1 MFKKYHCIKQH
12 DSTDCAAACLATIC
26 RQYGSKIPITKIR
39 EAACSDR
46 RGTSAYGV
54 VKAAEKLDFAAKA
67 IKADA
72 VTLYEKFP
80 LPCIAH
86 IVTDE
91 NMLHYVVIHR
101 ISKKQTIV
109 ADPGKGIVKYT
120 PEDFLKIWTGV
131 LILMVP
137 TQKFAKKDQ
146 TKGLFSRYFNL
157 LLPHKTLLL
166 NIFFT
171 SIVYTALGILSSF
184 YFKFMMDDILPNKL
198 ETTLHTLS
206 VGIILLYII
215 RILLNAFRAYM
226 LQYLSQRLDIPL
238 ILGYYRH
245 VLGLPLAF
253 FGSYKVGEIISRFM
267 DASNIRQA
275 ISSATLTIMIDT
287 IMAFAGAVVLYMQN
301 SFLFGITVFMLLIY
315 TGVVYSFNKAIRNV
329 NREEMETNASLTS
342 NLVESLN
349 GVETLKAFNAER
361 NASIKTE
368 QKFVKLLRVLFKGG
382 SIANVQSSLVEVVTQ
397 IGGIAILWF
406 GALGIIEGEMTIGE
420 LLTFNALLG
429 FFVEP
434 IQNLIGL
441 QPLIQTAI
449 VASDRLGEIVD
460 LELERSEPKSSK
472 AVPDSLYGDIEF
484 KNVDFRYGSRQLVLK
499 NLSMK
504 MKKGQKIA
512 LVGASGSGKTTLVK
526 LLLNFYSWE
535 KGDILINNINI
546 RDIDLEK
553 LRERIAYVSQDVF
566 LYSETVWENIT
577 LGVDYTDL
585 TEVVELAKM
594 TQAHEFINLLPLR
607 YDTMV
612 DENGANF
619 SGGQKQMLAITRAL
633 LKKPD
638 ILILDEATANLDPAT
653 EKAIKSSIEK
663 IAQNMTVIIIAHR
676 LSTVIWCDEI
686 YVLDKGEFVES
697 GRHDELMK
705 SKGIYYNLWKDQI
718 AEAIG
723 SINEEH
729 AKEDICLL
737 SDEMFCEQEFLWEG
751 KTG

>member
-1 MFKKYHCIKQH
+1 
-12 DSTDCAAACLATIC
+12 
-26 RQYGSKIPITKIR
+26 
-39 EAACSDR
+39 
-46 RGTSAYGV
+46 
-54 VKAAEKLDFAAKA
+54 
-67 IKADA
+67 
-72 VTLYEKFP
+72 
-80 LPCIAH
+80 
-86 IVTDE
+86 
-91 NMLHYVVIHR
+91 
-101 ISKKQTIV
+101 
-109 ADPGKGIVKYT
+109 
-120 PEDFLKIWTGV
+120 
-131 LILMVP
+131 
-137 TQKFAKKDQ
+137 
-146 TKGLFSRYFNL
+146 
-157 LLPHKTLLL
+157 
-166 NIFFT
+166 
-171 SIVYTALGILSSF
+171 
-184 YFKFMMDDILPNKL
+184 
-198 ETTLHTLS
+198 
-206 VGIILLYII
+206 
-215 RILLNAFRAYM
+215 
-226 LQYLSQRLDIPL
+226 
-238 ILGYYRH
+238 
-245 VLGLPLAF
+245 
-253 FGSYKVGEIISRFM
+253 
-267 DASNIRQA
+267 
-275 ISSATLTIMIDT
+275 
-287 IMAFAGAVVLYMQN
+287 
-301 SFLFGITVFMLLIY
+301 
-315 TGVVYSFNKAIRNV
+315 
-329 NREEMETNASLTS
+329 
-342 NLVESLN
+342 
-349 GVETLKAFNAER
+349 
-361 NASIKTE
+361 
-368 QKFVKLLRVLFKGG
+368 
-382 SIANVQSSLVEVVTQ
+382 
-397 IGGIAILWF
+397 
-406 GALGIIEGEMTIGE
+406 
-420 LLTFNALLG
+420 
-429 FFVEP
+429 
-434 IQNLIGL
+434 
-441 QPLIQTAI
+441 LIQTAI

-663 IAQNMTVIIIAHR
+663 LAQNMTVIVIAHR
-676 LSTVIWCDEI
+676 LSTIIWCDEI

-697 GRHDELMK
+697 GKHDYLMK
-705 SKGIYYNLWKDQI
+705 LKGIYYNLWKDQI

-723 SINEEH
+723 SIDEEH
-729 AKEDICLL
+729 AKEDTSLL
-737 SDEMFCEQEFLWEG
+737 SDEMFCEHEFLWEG